1 MTDAALNESAIREQ
15 AAEWIVRLDD
25 ALDDAQRQA
34 VQAACR
40 AWCAQDE
47 RHARIFR
54 QMQQMWQAA
63 AQPAKP
69 KRGGK
74 TTAAAGLLA
83 LLVLCWLLPLQAWL
97 ADVRVAPGELR
108 QVTLEDGSRLTLD
121 SGASV
126 DIRFDGQTRSVH
138 LHAGRLLA
146 DVAKDPQGRSFR
158 VVGRDGTAT
167 ALGTRYIVDQQAAD
181 TAVSVL
187 ESSVAVASRAR
198 PDQPVVLQA
207 GQTVRYTRAAPGRP
221 ETLAPAATD
230 AAWANGQL
238 IFNATPLP
246 EVVAELAR
254 HRRGILTLRRA
265 DALAELRFTG
275 MLPLQDSDAALR
287 ILARSL
293 PVSVEQATPYVVWL
307 APEETRTQK

>member
-1 MTDAALNESAIREQ
+1 M
-15 AAEWIVRLDD
+15 
-25 ALDDAQRQA
+25 
-34 VQAACR
+34 
-40 AWCAQDE
+40 
-47 RHARIFR
+47 
-54 QMQQMWQAA
+54 
-63 AQPAKP
+63 
-69 KRGGK
+69 
-74 TTAAAGLLA
+74 
-83 LLVLCWLLPLQAWL
+83 
-97 ADVRVAPGELR
+97 
-108 QVTLEDGSRLTLD
+108 
-121 SGASV
+121 
-126 DIRFDGQTRSVH
+126 
-138 LHAGRLLA
+138 
-146 DVAKDPQGRSFR
+146 
-158 VVGRDGTAT
+158 
-167 ALGTRYIVDQQAAD
+167 
-181 TAVSVL
+181 L

-221 ETLAPAATD
+221 EPLAPAATD

-265 DALAELRFTG
+265 DELAELRFTG

-293 PVSVEQATPYVVWL
+293 PVSVGQATPYVVWL